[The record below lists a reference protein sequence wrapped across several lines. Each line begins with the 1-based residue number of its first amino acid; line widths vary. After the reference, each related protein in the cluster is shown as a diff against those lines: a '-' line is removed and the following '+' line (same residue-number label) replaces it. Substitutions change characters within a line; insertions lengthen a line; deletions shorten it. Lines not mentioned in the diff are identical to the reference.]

1 MKAITRSFS
10 FVRLAKFWAISSL
23 ITVGSVYALP
33 DLINS
38 MSDASGTSDYL
49 WLSLTTVI
57 AMFGTCL
64 LPFAIWQKV
73 QRDTFF
79 LWLEENWNE
88 LEKGAMHPEGH
99 LITLDTKL
107 VRYDAVFSAILATVS
122 LESRPYVLKSKHAGL
137 ANTAYTLL
145 STIFGWWF
153 MGPDGVVGTVKAIYH
168 NALNKRVFTLREL
181 QEAALA
187 E

>member
-1 MKAITRSFS
+1 MKVVTRSLG
-10 FVRLAKFWAISSL
+10 FVRHAKFWAISCL
-23 ITVGSVYALP
+23 ITVGSMYALP
-33 DLINS
+33 ELIS
-38 MSDASGTSDYL
+38 SIADADGISDYL

-57 AMFGTCL
+57 ATAGTCL

-79 LWLEENWNE
+79 QWLEENWNE

-99 LITLDTKL
+99 LITLDTKF

-122 LESRPYVLKSKHAGL
+122 LESRPYVIESKNAGL
-137 ANTAYTLL
+137 ANAAYTLL

-153 MGPDGVVGTVKAIYH
+153 IGPDGAVGTVKAIYH

-181 QEAALA
+181 EEPALA